1 MTAPPPIEQSRLD
14 ANWRVINLEL
24 DAPRA
29 SRVERVLRTIGV
41 PAHITRLVVATPA
54 LRRSW
59 YLALAGTLL
68 IGLGSADPSNPRQSL
83 LPLLVIAPLVPVLGV
98 AMAYGPSSDPGYE
111 MQLATP
117 MRGLRLLG
125 IRTVVVVGISGILV
139 TLVAWNNP
147 VARPFAAAWLL
158 PSLGVTGLS
167 VMLMTWMVPRRS
179 AVTAAG
185 AWLAI
190 VFVSQVG
197 TDPLIGFTLVGQ
209 FVATVVAVT
218 TTLVAAI
225 RRERFDRLEV
235 AA

>member
-1 MTAPPPIEQSRLD
+1 MTSPPIDQARLE

-29 SRVERVLRTIGV
+29 SRLERVMRKVGV

-68 IGLGSADPSNPRQSL
+68 IGLASADPANPRQSL
-83 LPLLVIAPLVPVLGV
+83 LPLLVIAALIPVLGV

-117 MRGLRLLG
+117 MRGLRLLA
-125 IRTVVVVGISGILV
+125 IRTVVVVGISGVIV

-158 PSLGVTGLS
+158 PSLAVTGLS
-167 VMLMTWMVPRRS
+167 VMLMTWMAPRRA
-179 AVTAAG
+179 AVAATG
-185 AWLAI
+185 AWLAAVLI
-190 VFVSQVG
+190 SQVG
-197 TDPLIGFTLVGQ
+197 SDPLVGFTLVGQ
-209 FVATVVAVT
+209 LVAAVVAVVT
-218 TTLVAAI
+218 TSVAAM

>member
-1 MTAPPPIEQSRLD
+1 MTSPPIDQSRLD

-29 SRVERVLRTIGV
+29 SRLERLLRTTGV
-41 PAHITRLVVATPA
+41 PAHITRLLVATPA

-68 IGLGSADPSNPRQSL
+68 IGLGSADPANPRQSL
-83 LPLLVIAPLVPVLGV
+83 LPLLVVAPLIPLLGV
-98 AMAYGPSSDPGYE
+98 AMAYGRSSDPGYE

-125 IRTVVVVGISGILV
+125 IRAVVVVGISGVVV
-139 TLVAWNNP
+139 TLAAWNNP
-147 VARPFAAAWLL
+147 VARPFAATWLL
-158 PSLGVTGLS
+158 PSLAVTGLG
-167 VMLMTWMVPRRS
+167 VMLMTWMAPRRA
-179 AVTAAG
+179 AVTAVG
-185 AWLAI
+185 AWLVVI
-190 VFVSQVG
+190 VVSQVG
-197 TDPLIGFTLVGQ
+197 SDPLVGFTLVGQ
-209 FVATVVAVT
+209 FVAALIAVV
-218 TTLVAAI
+218 TTLVAAR